1 MGSFTAR
8 RTRCG
13 NVERGDPKW
22 EWVSTLD
29 HGNEALNIQSG
40 APGDGDSFSVYG
52 SKRTLTM
59 LGCRIVHISKAVVAS
74 LATVRA
80 RNAAPATDDFFQGS
94 RKQFAA
100 VLAHELKDHGY

>member
-8 RTRCG
+8 PTRCR

-29 HGNEALNIQSG
+29 HGNQGLNIQSG
-40 APGDGDSFSVYG
+40 APGHGDSFIVYG
-52 SKRTLTM
+52 SKRTSTM
-59 LGCRIVHISKAVVAS
+59 LRCRIVNIGEAVFAS

-80 RNAAPATDDFFQGS
+80 RNATPAADDLF
-94 RKQFAA
+94 
-100 VLAHELKDHGY
+100 